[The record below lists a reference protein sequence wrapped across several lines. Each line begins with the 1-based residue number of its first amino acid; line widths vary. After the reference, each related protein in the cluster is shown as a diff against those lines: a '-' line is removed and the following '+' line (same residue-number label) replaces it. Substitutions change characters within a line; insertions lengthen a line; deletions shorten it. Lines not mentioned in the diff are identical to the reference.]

1 MEITVKS
8 NHLVV
13 ASLFLI
19 VFFAFYRKR
28 STTTAIIPSLQSV
41 EKLWGL
47 LKRNETS
54 KLETTVDL
62 S

>member
-41 EKLWGL
+41 EKL
-47 LKRNETS
+47 
-54 KLETTVDL
+54 
-62 S
+62 